1 MHPVLVTSLGS
12 NQTARSN
19 TTFNFNAA
27 TGAISA
33 TKFIGNG
40 QELTNVTAATSYY
53 YFGINKN
60 KNDVSNYGKLS
71 FTEVDS
77 STSVD
82 YSEKNDFIRDSQP
95 ILQDFVARRN
105 HCFNRLI
112 RTFGF
117 KFINNG
123 N

>member
-1 MHPVLVTSLGS
+1 MHPVLVTALGS

-40 QELTNVTAATSYY
+40 QDLTNVAAANSYY

-60 KNDVSNYGKLS
+60 KNDVANYGKLS

-82 YSEKNDFIRDSQP
+82 YSEKNDFLRESQP
-95 ILQDFVARRN
+95 ILQDFIAPGGATASIDSSGHLVLN
-105 HCFNRLI
+105 L
-112 RTFGF
+112 
-117 KFINNG
+117 
-123 N
+123 

>member
-1 MHPVLVTSLGS
+1 MVDSLGS
-12 NQTARSN
+12 NQTAVSN
-19 TTFNFNAA
+19 TTFNFNAS
-27 TGAISA
+27 TGAVSA

-95 ILQDFVARRN
+95 ILKDFVAPGGITASIDSSGHLVLN
-105 HCFNRLI
+105 L
-112 RTFGF
+112 
-117 KFINNG
+117 
-123 N
+123 